1 MKNLSNIK
9 ATLAVS
15 MLLSASLFSMETS
28 CGCKL
33 AGEMLQEK
41 EVSASQV
48 FVGGT
53 ASLAPEYQTNE
64 ISKSRTYLD
73 GREKGI
79 IVIGGRSIIIET
91 GKEGIVVQGG
101 LHRAVYEN
109 ETAARIWAEVQARDD
124 HFNSVIAQYDLVR
137 LRENFSGDLCLNAVV
152 DAHIRAAVL
161 VSSDSDVKG
170 LLATSDSK
178 ELDRLIGVRYV
189 EGQKALR
196 NAQKEEAK
204 ELTKLIASQKSKL
217 SHFVANTSENEEF
230 NKFAG
235 VSYAAIGKPKETDC
249 GGFKVEYMRNGPSH
263 PQYKKLFKAIKSSD
277 DQNAVAYLDH
287 VTRIEALE
295 AQSAELVIRM
305 SQTKDRIDAAEIS
318 NGELKTVAEAAK
330 KSFVESLRT
339 TTDDRL
345 YALKSIMNNAERV
358 SNDGARKH
366 QLSDD
371 QLAQR
376 RNATSAMLQF
386 HVRDVKHVGV
396 EDAVEKRLA
405 ASTREFRQET
415 FEKNDTLTGYMRY
428 SDDRNLRQAF
438 FANDLARLQ
447 AKGKGAV
454 RELDYRIH
462 ELQSDLETHEA
473 SDRLVHAAMGKKAPA
488 PKCWFASAVCYLTK

>member
-1 MKNLSNIK
+1 MCNFKKGILIMKNLSNIK

-15 MLLSASLFSMETS
+15 MLLSASLFSMEAN
-28 CGCKL
+28 CGCPSKL
-33 AGEMLQEK
+33 AEEMLSEK
-41 EVSASQV
+41 TMASATRV
-48 FVGGT
+48 NVGGKG
-53 ASLAPEYQTNE
+53 SLAPEYQTNE
-64 ISKSRTYLD
+64 SSKSKTYPD

-91 GKEGIVVQGG
+91 GKEGIVVHGG

-109 ETAARIWAEVQARDD
+109 ETAARIWAEVQARED

-137 LRENFSGDLCLNAVV
+137 LRENFSGDLCLNTVV

-287 VTRIEALE
+287 VTRI
-295 AQSAELVIRM
+295 
-305 SQTKDRIDAAEIS
+305 
-318 NGELKTVAEAAK
+318 N
-330 KSFVESLRT
+330 
-339 TTDDRL
+339 
-345 YALKSIMNNAERV
+345 
-358 SNDGARKH
+358 
-366 QLSDD
+366 
-371 QLAQR
+371 
-376 RNATSAMLQF
+376 
-386 HVRDVKHVGV
+386 
-396 EDAVEKRLA
+396 
-405 ASTREFRQET
+405 STHILHTPIENSCI
-415 FEKNDTLTGYMRY
+415 KN
-428 SDDRNLRQAF
+428 F
-438 FANDLARLQ
+438 
-447 AKGKGAV
+447 
-454 RELDYRIH
+454 
-462 ELQSDLETHEA
+462 
-473 SDRLVHAAMGKKAPA
+473 
-488 PKCWFASAVCYLTK
+488 